1 MNEEFTTSL
10 VECDI
15 CRIMW
20 VAVRPIETTELECP
34 NCHHITFI
42 EGGNYE

>member
-1 MNEEFTTSL
+1 MTEAFTTSL

-20 VAVRPIETTELECP
+20 VAVRPIETTELECLKKL
-34 NCHHITFI
+34 I
-42 EGGNYE
+42 EIAKETK